1 MSSQLV
7 TISIADPAQGHAPL
21 ASWSSREQG
30 ALAHAFAGFASAA
43 VALERSYTQL
53 QSEVERLR
61 RELEGRNRDLAQSL
75 EENRSMRQY
84 LDRLVEGLPC
94 GVLVIEGDARI
105 ALSNPEARRLLGA
118 LSGRAAQDLEPAL
131 PWLREWIRDTLGE
144 TSEHE
149 YRCPDRR
156 VMSRPVGGI
165 PEKQRERERV
175 KEREKETEVEWIAA
189 RPALL
194 GTGLNSVLI
203 LRDITAARR
212 LEQEQEQMRCRHAL
226 AEMSAVLA
234 HEIRNPLGSLELFA
248 GLLAEAAL
256 GPEPRQ
262 WVAHL
267 QAGLRLLGA
276 TVNNV
281 LHFHRPLAPGL
292 VPTDLGTLLAWLEE
306 FLRPL
311 AQQAQVALELHHHL
325 AGVEVA
331 ADRHRLEQVLLNL
344 ALNALRFMPH
354 GGRLKISGRVR
365 GSGQRL
371 KVKLEVVDTGCGITA
386 ENLQRIFA
394 PGFTTRAGSPGLGLA
409 VCRTIMQQHGGKI
422 TVSSCPGRGSRFAL
436 EFPLLSVTADRAS
449 RPGDRSQAMGVG
461 A

>member
-248 GLLAEAAL
+248 GLLAGSELA
-256 GPEPRQ
+256 GEQRE
-262 WVAHL
+262 WVEHM
-267 QAGLRLLGA
+267 QAGLRTLAA
-276 TVNNV
+276 TMNNV
-281 LHFHRPLAPGL
+281 LHFHSGAQPEMAPL
-292 VPTDLGTLLAWLEE
+292 DLGQWLRSLHH

-311 AQQAQVALELHHHL
+311 AQQAKVHLELVQGL
-325 AGVEVA
+325 DGVMVA

-344 ALNALRFMPH
+344 ALNAFRFMP
-354 GGRLKISGRVR
+354 GGGVLRI
-365 GSGQRL
+365 SGQRRG
-371 KVKLEVVDTGCGITA
+371 KAAGASAEIEVADTGPGIA
-386 ENLQRIFA
+386 PENLARVFEA
-394 PGFTTRAGSPGLGLA
+394 GFTTRPGSPGLGLA
-409 VCRTIMQQHGGKI
+409 VCQTIMQQHGGTI
-422 TVSSCPGRGSRFAL
+422 TATSRPGRGTKFRL
-436 EFPLLSVTADRAS
+436 EFP
-449 RPGDRSQAMGVG
+449 GVNP
-461 A
+461 